1 MNTMID
7 LSTKYMGLTLRSPLI
22 AGSSGLTDS
31 LEKILEM
38 ERYGVGAVVLKSL
51 FEEQINNEVAN
62 VEMNSGYGGRA
73 ACDYIANYAR
83 EHSINKYL
91 ELIRDCKRETSIP
104 IIASVNCVSASDW
117 IAFASQIEKAGA
129 DAIELNM
136 FSLPSD
142 VEVSSQQHEE
152 LYFKIV
158 EEVKKRVSIPVSV
171 KISYYFSS
179 LAKFAVEMSW
189 RKIGSIVMF
198 NRFFSP
204 DIDINKM
211 TVNPAD
217 VFSSHDEIYMP
228 LRWTAILKGKVQ
240 CDISATTGVHD
251 AEGFIKL
258 LLAGANTVQV
268 ASVLYKKG
276 IGSISDLNQ
285 GLHDWMEVHNY
296 TNTSQFIG
304 KLSLSK
310 TEDASAYERVQF
322 MKHFAK
328 IS

>member
-1 MNTMID
+1 MID

-31 LEKILEM
+31 LEKVVEM
-38 ERYGVGAVVLKSL
+38 ERNGIGAVVLKSL
-51 FEEQINNEVAN
+51 FEEQINNEVAHL
-62 VEMNSGYGGRA
+62 EMGSAYGERSA
-73 ACDYIANYAR
+73 FDYISNYAKG
-83 EHSINKYL
+83 HSVNKYL
-91 ELIRDCKRETSIP
+91 ELIKSCKRETSIP

-117 IAFASQIEKAGA
+117 IEFASQIEKAGA

-142 VEVSSQQHEE
+142 VKVSSLQHEE

-158 EEVKKRVSIPVSV
+158 EEIKKRVTIPISV

-204 DIDINKM
+204 DIDIDKM
-211 TVNPAD
+211 VVNPAD
-217 VFSSHDEIYMP
+217 IFSTPDEIYMP

-251 AEGFIKL
+251 AEGLVKL
-258 LLAGANTVQV
+258 LLAGANTVQI

-276 IGSISDLNQ
+276 IGSISEINQ
-285 GLHDWMEVHNY
+285 GLHDWMEKHDYSNIE
-296 TNTSQFIG
+296 QFRG
-304 KLSLSK
+304 KLSLSQ

>member
-1 MNTMID
+1 MID

-31 LEKILEM
+31 VEKVVQM
-38 ERYGVGAVVLKSL
+38 ERNGIGAVVLKSL
-51 FEEQINNEVAN
+51 FEEQINNEVAHL
-62 VEMNSGYGGRA
+62 EMGSEYGERSA
-73 ACDYIANYAR
+73 LDYISNYAKG
-83 EHSINKYL
+83 HSINKYL
-91 ELIRDCKRETSIP
+91 ELVKSCKRETSIP
-104 IIASVNCVSASDW
+104 IITSVNCVSASDW
-117 IAFASQIEKAGA
+117 IEFASQIEKAGA

-142 VEVSSQQHEE
+142 VRVSSLQHEE

-204 DIDINKM
+204 DIDIDNM
-211 TVNPAD
+211 VVNPAD
-217 VFSSHDEIYMP
+217 IFSTPDEIYMP

-251 AEGFIKL
+251 SEGLIKL

-276 IGSISDLNQ
+276 IGSISEINQ
-285 GLHDWMEVHNY
+285 GLHDWMEKHGYSNIE
-296 TNTSQFIG
+296 QFRG
-304 KLSLSK
+304 KLSLSQ